1 MQKKKICLII
11 DEVTMG
17 WREANG
23 GLYRKLGL
31 KPDLVVYGKSLGNGY
46 AISAIVGK
54 KLHAICK

>member
-11 DEVTMG
+11 DEVTTG